1 MATTSPMNDPQQGA
15 SDQPSPGAPTAASP
29 DQQQANPL
37 QTELAD
43 ITRRVLLLMQQNPPL
58 APQLQAVF
66 NILRLL
72 LKKVLMTPQQSTPQQ
87 GPQQM
92 Q

>member
-1 MATTSPMNDPQQGA
+1 MATAAPTLNPQGPPDGGPTA
-15 SDQPSPGAPTAASP
+15 VSPG
-29 DQQQANPL
+29 DQQANPL

-43 ITRRVLLLMQQNPPL
+43 ITRRVLLLAQQNPPL

-72 LKKVLMTPQQSTPQQ
+72 LRKVLMTPQPSTPQQ
-87 GPQQM
+87 GPQQV
-92 Q
+92 